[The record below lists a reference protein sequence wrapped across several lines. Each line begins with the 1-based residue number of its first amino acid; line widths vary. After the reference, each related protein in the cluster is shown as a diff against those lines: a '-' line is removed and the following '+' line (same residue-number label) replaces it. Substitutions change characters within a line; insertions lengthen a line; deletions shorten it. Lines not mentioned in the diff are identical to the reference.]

1 MKSIW
6 ARGAEQRAVSYQ
18 DVWGRGDDW
27 QEIVK
32 GSSDPLALSTA
43 FACIRLL
50 SSIFGQLPFDAYRDR
65 GGFSE
70 KVGAP
75 SRLIVKP
82 SPNRPR
88 SLWLAEHMVS
98 QLVWGNSYGYV
109 YARDAAGYPT
119 GLQWLDASK
128 IRVEQLDAGG
138 NCRFWL
144 NGEQLATADV
154 VHIPFF
160 VLPGVAKGVAP
171 LERSGQV
178 QLAMQV
184 QKFAE
189 RWFKDGA
196 VPGAI
201 LSYDGDLDAE
211 QAKEVKRRFLQTVRA
226 QAGVAVLGGKFS
238 YERVGVPGN
247 EAQFL
252 ETSQNIDLRVAHS
265 FGVLPSMLGLLQ
277 KGASLTY
284 ANREQDVQNLLTT
297 TLNLPIVVMQ
307 EVLTGLLPNPQ
318 FVRFNTAALL
328 RSDLETRYRSYQTA
342 LAAGF
347 LTVDEVRQ
355 LEDRQPLPEGQSN
368 V

>member
-1 MKSIW
+1 MRSVWAKSDE
-6 ARGAEQRAVSYQ
+6 RRAVSYQ
-18 DVWGRGDDW
+18 DVWGKGDDW
-27 QEIVK
+27 QEVVK

-50 SSIFGQLPFDAYRDR
+50 SSVFAQLPLDAYRDR

-70 KVGAP
+70 KVASP

-82 SPNRPR
+82 SPTRTR
-88 SLWLAEHMVS
+88 SLWLFEHMVS
-98 QLVWGNSYGYV
+98 QLVYGNSFGRV
-109 YARDAAGYPT
+109 FARDAAGYPT
-119 GLQWLDASK
+119 GLSWLDASK
-128 IRVEQLDAGG
+128 VRVEQINEGG
-138 NCRFWL
+138 AARFYL
-144 NGEQLATADV
+144 NNELLVTDDV

-160 VLPGVAKGVAP
+160 VLPGQAKGLAP
-171 LERSGQV
+171 LERSGQLV
-178 QLAMQV
+178 LAGQV

-201 LSYDGDLDAE
+201 LSYDGDLDE
-211 QAKEVKRRFLQTVRA
+211 GQAKEVKRRFLQAVRA
-226 QAGVAVLGGKFS
+226 QAGVAVLGGRYK
-238 YERVGVPGN
+238 YDRVGVPGN

-307 EVLTGLLPNPQ
+307 ETLTSLIPNPQ

-328 RSDLETRYRSYQTA
+328 RSDLETRYRSYETA
-342 LAAGF
+342 LRAGF
-347 LTVDEVRQ
+347 MTVDEVRQ
-355 LEDRQPLPEGQSN
+355 LEDRQPLPEGQQN